1 MQCAVSYPPFVHCW
15 QKPGGQNQDSRALS
29 GCPRQQNP
37 PLRQGAYEI
46 QVMSPS
52 SCSSAPSST
61 CCPRARPAPL
71 LTETLM
77 DRFQEFREEFRERC
91 YQRRI
96 PTKECE
102 TEMRLWLGDAYEEEK
117 RLWSKKK
124 VDNNSDTNAL
134 EGTVQEICCHR
145 WKRMLK
151 AADKKIE
158 DWIKE
163 KLNGPDNST
172 IYRSCST
179 DTLWDTVQEICGC
192 VEV

>member
-1 MQCAVSYPPFVHCW
+1 
-15 QKPGGQNQDSRALS
+15 
-29 GCPRQQNP
+29 
-37 PLRQGAYEI
+37 
-46 QVMSPS
+46 
-52 SCSSAPSST
+52 
-61 CCPRARPAPL
+61 
-71 LTETLM
+71 
-77 DRFQEFREEFRERC
+77 
-91 YQRRI
+91 
-96 PTKECE
+96 
-102 TEMRLWLGDAYEEEK
+102 MRLWLGDAYEEEK